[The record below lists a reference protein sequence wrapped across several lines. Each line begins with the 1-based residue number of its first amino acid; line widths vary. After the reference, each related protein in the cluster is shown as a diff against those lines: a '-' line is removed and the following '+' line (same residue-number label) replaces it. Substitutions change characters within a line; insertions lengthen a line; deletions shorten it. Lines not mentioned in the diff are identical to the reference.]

1 MKFVP
6 YNKSDLYAAA
16 RYQEKRVNSESERN
30 ETDLADM
37 PF

>member
-6 YNKSDLYAAA
+6 YNKSDLYTEA
-16 RYQEKRVNSESERN
+16 RYQENRINGEKERY